1 MRMRISPA
9 NQPYSPTVQALFDR
23 LPQSWSPPFK
33 LFTVLA
39 RDERL
44 LKRFMNASTSYLQPS
59 YATVRQR
66 EALLLRVTARC
77 KCPYEWGM
85 RVHYFS
91 TEAALGDEHQYAT
104 VYGTCDDPVWT
115 PTDRLLIRLADELE
129 DTIAVSDELWSGM
142 KTVFS
147 DEAIIQLLLMAGYYR
162 TVCCLA
168 NGLRLPLEPVA
179 GRPFP
184 DRKH

>member
-59 YATVRQR
+59 YVTVRQR
-66 EALLLRVTARC
+66 EALLRRVTARC
-77 KCPYEWGM
+77 
-85 RVHYFS
+85 H
-91 TEAALGDEHQYAT
+91 
-104 VYGTCDDPVWT
+104 
-115 PTDRLLIRLADELE
+115 
-129 DTIAVSDELWSGM
+129 
-142 KTVFS
+142 
-147 DEAIIQLLLMAGYYR
+147 
-162 TVCCLA
+162 
-168 NGLRLPLEPVA
+168 
-179 GRPFP
+179 
-184 DRKH
+184 